1 MINMYMQ
8 KYLLNTTGRA
18 KTIKVVGVE
27 DTHIQVIVIIID
39 LLYTRMYLYICK
51 LFSASVQV
59 VTVMNP

>member
-27 DTHIQVIVIIID
+27 DTHIQVGT
-39 LLYTRMYLYICK
+39 YHM
-51 LFSASVQV
+51 
-59 VTVMNP
+59 